1 VPEGDEDAVRVM
13 TIHAAKG
20 LEFPIVLLTGLNGS
34 RSPRNESVLFGRESG
49 RVEARL
55 GAAGAYFQTPGY
67 LDLAEQEKERAAEE
81 VIRLMYVASTRAR
94 DHLILSLYRTAKDQS
109 SLAARIAQ
117 HLDGQDHLWQQ
128 ISQEG
133 LSPSPMPGASG
144 LSETPAEDTP
154 EACQRWQEERARL
167 LRHQGRPA
175 AVAATTL
182 AQEAKEEQDSPE
194 APWRRGRGGTS
205 LGRAVHA
212 ILQTV
217 DLSTGPGLE
226 GIARAQAAAEGI
238 LDREREILAL
248 VRQALTSPVV
258 RRAVASG
265 RWWRE
270 VPVAAPVRDGVLEGF
285 IDLLFEEDGQLVV
298 VDYKTDALAS
308 EEEIAQAMQRYRLQG
323 GAYTLA
329 LQKATWQDVKEVVFL
344 FLQPHQEVT
353 LKDVDALTQEAERA
367 ATAFIDNMG

>member
-1 VPEGDEDAVRVM
+1 
-13 TIHAAKG
+13 
-20 LEFPIVLLTGLNGS
+20 
-34 RSPRNESVLFGRESG
+34 
-49 RVEARL
+49 
-55 GAAGAYFQTPGY
+55 
-67 LDLAEQEKERAAEE
+67 
-81 VIRLMYVASTRAR
+81 
-94 DHLILSLYRTAKDQS
+94 
-109 SLAARIAQ
+109 
-117 HLDGQDHLWQQ
+117 LDGQDHLWQQ

-144 LSETPAEDTP
+144 FSETPAEDTP
-154 EACQRWQEERARL
+154 EARQRWQEERARL
-167 LRHQGRPA
+167 LRHQGWPA

-217 DLSTGPGLE
+217 DLSTGAGLE

-238 LDREREILAL
+238 LHREREILAL
-248 VRQALTSPVV
+248 VRQALTSPIV

>member
-1 VPEGDEDAVRVM
+1 
-13 TIHAAKG
+13 
-20 LEFPIVLLTGLNGS
+20 
-34 RSPRNESVLFGRESG
+34 
-49 RVEARL
+49 
-55 GAAGAYFQTPGY
+55 
-67 LDLAEQEKERAAEE
+67 
-81 VIRLMYVASTRAR
+81 MYVASTRAR
-94 DHLILSLYRTAKDQS
+94 DHLILSLYRIAKDQS
-109 SLAARIAQ
+109 SLAAQIAQ
-117 HLDGQDHLWQQ
+117 YMNGQEHLWQQ
-128 ISQEG
+128 ISQEE
-133 LSPSPMPGASG
+133 LSPSHSLEMHD
-144 LSETPAEDTP
+144 LSETLGEDTP
-154 EACQRWQEERARL
+154 EARQRWQEERARL
-167 LRHQGRPA
+167 LRNQGRPA

-212 ILQTV
+212 VLQTV
-217 DLSTGPGLE
+217 DLATGVGLE
-226 GIARAQAAAEGI
+226 EIARAQAAAAGI
-238 LDREREILAL
+238 PHREREIFGL

-270 VPVAAPVRDGVLEGF
+270 VPVATPVCDGVLEGF

-329 LQKATWQDVKEVVFL
+329 LQKAT
-344 FLQPHQEVT
+344 
-353 LKDVDALTQEAERA
+353 
-367 ATAFIDNMG
+367 G